1 MVGGKVMTYVRRY
14 LAVLD
19 NGVAYSEVEYYSE
32 HRNNSKANMEDLK
45 AFYRRTYGR
54 LYDNIIWENT
64 QTILLDE

>member
-1 MVGGKVMTYVRRY
+1 MTYERRY

-45 AFYRRTYGR
+45 AYYKRTYGKHM
-54 LYDNIIWENT
+54 YDNIIWENT
-64 QTILLDE
+64 QTMLLDE

>member
-1 MVGGKVMTYVRRY
+1 MTYERRY

-45 AFYRRTYGR
+45 AFYRRTYGKHM
-54 LYDNIIWENT
+54 YDSIIWENT
-64 QTILLDE
+64 QTMLLDE